1 MCACRYLHSYVS
13 CLVEFY
19 RPDSLRMSRNLACI
33 YHQNVNSINNKY
45 YIFIYKLYK
54 KIYTCLYWNTLYVKV
69 NKQTA
74 RIGFIVRVET
84 IRIKCNKEERRL
96 RTFLFFKIFKISL
109 VRKYLVAR
117 RKFTKIKSPVL
128 ETLNTLRKALWKI
141 KILAFRSGLRSMIL
155 FNLTKDSVGYRV
167 THGHELFTSNCLTK
181 ASTNENSPLTRDLHC
196 VSDRKTPL
204 PATF

>member
-1 MCACRYLHSYVS
+1 MCRRNASSLSFCIISYNFLIKHLRVYVHVTFFSCFRFCNTLVKLCRKKLGHPVCACRYLHSYVS

-128 ETLNTLRKALWKI
+128 ETLNTLRKAL
-141 KILAFRSGLRSMIL
+141 
-155 FNLTKDSVGYRV
+155 
-167 THGHELFTSNCLTK
+167 
-181 ASTNENSPLTRDLHC
+181 
-196 VSDRKTPL
+196 
-204 PATF
+204 